1 MALSLLGL
9 ALGLG
14 LSASVSAQGYMNK
27 VLTEEP
33 RQQMWQLQRQM
44 FRPWQ

>member
-1 MALSLLGL
+1 
-9 ALGLG
+9 
-14 LSASVSAQGYMNK
+14 MNK
-27 VLTEEP
+27 VLTEEQ